1 MICMQAEHP
10 IRMSAACRVQ
20 GDVVLE
26 CIHIGDNLEH
36 KETMFR
42 VMFNTA
48 FIQSNI
54 LRLTRDDIDVS
65 WNVNNQL
72 PRDFRAEVLN
82 AHALYAFTILLS
94 QRCNI
99 ESNFEPGTLF
109 GS

>member
-1 MICMQAEHP
+1 MQAEAP
-10 IRMSAACRVQ
+10 IKISAFCRVQ

-54 LRLTRDDIDVS
+54 LGLNRDDIDVS
-65 WNVNNQL
+65 WNMNNQF

-82 AHALYAFTILLS
+82 SYVAMCLSLPFSICILWT
-94 QRCNI
+94 
-99 ESNFEPGTLF
+99 ET
-109 GS
+109 

>member
-1 MICMQAEHP
+1 MVAMQAEVP
-10 IRMSAACRVQ
+10 IKLSACCRVQ

-26 CIHIGDNLEH
+26 CIHIGNNLEH

-54 LRLTRDDIDVS
+54 LGLNRDDIDVS
-65 WNVNNQL
+65 WNVNNQF

-82 AHALYAFTILLS
+82 SSVLMWLSHLFLSLYPMDRET
-94 QRCNI
+94 
-99 ESNFEPGTLF
+99 
-109 GS
+109 

>member
-1 MICMQAEHP
+1 MVALQAEVP
-10 IRMSAACRVQ
+10 IRISAFCRVQ

-54 LRLTRDDIDVS
+54 LGLNRDDIDVS
-65 WNVNNQL
+65 WNVSNQFS
-72 PRDFRAEVLN
+72 RDFRAEVLN
-82 AHALYAFTILLS
+82 SSVPMCHSLPLPICIVWT
-94 QRCNI
+94 
-99 ESNFEPGTLF
+99 
-109 GS
+109 

>member
-1 MICMQAEHP
+1 MVAMQAEVM
-10 IRMSAACRVQ
+10 IKISAFCRVQ

-54 LRLTRDDIDVS
+54 LVLNRDDIDVS
-65 WNVNNQL
+65 WNVNNQF

-82 AHALYAFTILLS
+82 SSVAMRLS
-94 QRCNI
+94 LPLPICI
-99 ESNFEPGTLF
+99 IWI
-109 GS
+109 

>member
-1 MICMQAEHP
+1 MVAMQAEVL
-10 IRMSAACRVQ
+10 IKISAFCRVQ

-54 LRLTRDDIDVS
+54 LVLNRDDIDVS
-65 WNVNNQL
+65 WNVNNQF

-82 AHALYAFTILLS
+82 SSAAMRLSLPLPICILW
-94 QRCNI
+94 I
-99 ESNFEPGTLF
+99 
-109 GS
+109 